1 MPPLTASLPLR
12 PTAAA
17 LRCGSLPLRQH
28 IDAQCDRLQALEPAI
43 RALLPEPE
51 RRRRLHREAEA
62 LLQRYPDPEARPPL
76 FGVLVGLKD
85 IFRADGF
92 PTRAGS
98 ALPPELFGGPEAAS
112 VARLRRAGALVLGKT
127 VTTEFAYFD
136 PGPTANPHE
145 TAHTPGGSSSGS
157 AAAVAAGYGPLA
169 LGSQTVGSVI
179 RPAAFCGVVGFKPT
193 YARIPIDGVLPF
205 SASVDHV
212 GLFTQD
218 AAGAALAASLLCDGW
233 QPPLAEA
240 AAGRLPVL
248 AVPDGPYL
256 DQAAPEG
263 RRAFD
268 DHVAR
273 LESRGCVVHRLP
285 ALSDIAEVTQRHRNL
300 VAAEFAAVHDAWF
313 RDYGSLYRPHSAMLI
328 ERGRAVAGADLAAAR
343 AGRAQLRSQLQ
354 ASMEERGVDLWICP
368 AAPGP
373 APAGLGATGDPA
385 LNLPW
390 THAGLPALTLPA
402 GATAGAAAG
411 GLPLGL
417 QIVGRFRADEA
428 LLAWAQLLEPL
439 LAPGQAHP

>member
-1 MPPLTASLPLR
+1 M
-12 PTAAA
+12 
-17 LRCGSLPLRQH
+17 
-28 IDAQCDRLQALEPAI
+28 
-43 RALLPEPE
+43 
-51 RRRRLHREAEA
+51 
-62 LLQRYPDPEARPPL
+62 
-76 FGVLVGLKD
+76 
-85 IFRADGF
+85 
-92 PTRAGS
+92 
-98 ALPPELFGGPEAAS
+98 
-112 VARLRRAGALVLGKT
+112 
-127 VTTEFAYFD
+127 
-136 PGPTANPHE
+136 
-145 TAHTPGGSSSGS
+145 
-157 AAAVAAGYGPLA
+157 
-169 LGSQTVGSVI
+169 I

-193 YARIPIDGVLPF
+193 SARIPIDGVLPF

-273 LESRGCVVHRLP
+273 LESSGCVVHRLP
-285 ALSDIAEVTQRHRNL
+285 ALSDIAEVAQRHRNL

-354 ASMEERGVDLWICP
+354 ALMDERDIDLWICP
-368 AAPGP
+368 AATGP
-373 APAGLGATGDPA
+373 APAGLGATGTP
-385 LNLPW
+385 P
-390 THAGLPALTLPA
+390 
-402 GATAGAAAG
+402 
-411 GLPLGL
+411 
-417 QIVGRFRADEA
+417 
-428 LLAWAQLLEPL
+428 
-439 LAPGQAHP
+439 